1 MDNFQI
7 EPQKQ
12 LPTRTFGPP
21 EQLYL
26 PPQKRKAGPII
37 AIVCVCAVLV
47 VFAGIWY
54 ARTHSAAYKIGKGLA
69 NLAKEVE
76 EMKNPLAEKLGMDE
90 MRQVFLTEGNHTDTR
105 LNFTFETD
113 MLGEVTLGVDTDYS
127 IDREAREMSASTE
140 LSVMNYEFAHV
151 NLYGDDE
158 VFCFSI
164 PELLLE
170 DMYVENENVLSQY
183 NHSLWADDYFFGP
196 AEGDDFSIELFPD
209 LTLFAKEEGL
219 AAAFLDRYDL
229 EIRECREHMT
239 IEKAGKDLYRVS
251 FDSMYFNELI
261 RQVLYDYVDAAGL
274 GQEQAMRVLG
284 SFNVISA
291 PDDIS
296 FLFEIDN
303 TNRIESIQIEE
314 PLEISNGRQTL
325 TAEIYFLGEERSIEK
340 VQGRIGLNDDGGRKK
355 EKSGEIVWQLVQ
367 SLDKE
372 DYQIES
378 DVKYSFTDE
387 ETETEEKAALAWNLN
402 CRRNNFDTELTVK
415 WPGQEVNVE
424 AEGSVSNIE
433 AGESFDLE
441 LEELL
446 VNVDEEELLM
456 VTGDITVEPLSKRV
470 KQIVKP
476 KIAFFEMSE
485 REWEAYVEA
494 LFDEYSYFD
503 PFGFLW

>member
-1 MDNFQI
+1 MDNYQI

-12 LPTRTFGPP
+12 LPARSFGPP
-21 EQLYL
+21 AQLYL
-26 PPQKRKAGPII
+26 PPQKRKVWPII
-37 AIVCVCAVLV
+37 AIVCVCAAVVL
-47 VFAGIWY
+47 FAGIWF
-54 ARTHSAAYKIGKGLA
+54 AHTHSAAYKITKGLS
-69 NLAKEVE
+69 NLAKEME
-76 EMKNPLAEKLGMDE
+76 EMKNPLAEKMGMDE
-90 MRQVFLTEGNHTDTR
+90 MRRIFLTEGNHTDTR

-127 IDREAREMSASTE
+127 IDREAREMSAATE

-151 NLYGDDE
+151 NVYGDDE

-183 NHSLWADDYFFGP
+183 NHSLWADEYFIGP

-209 LTLFAKEEGL
+209 RTLFTQEEGF
-219 AAAFLDRYDL
+219 ASAFLDRYGP

-251 FDSMYFNELI
+251 FDSMYFNELV
-261 RQVLYDYVDAAGL
+261 RQVMYDYVEGAGL
-274 GQEQAMRVLG
+274 GQEQAMRLLG

-296 FLFEIDN
+296 FLFEIDRA
-303 TNRIESIQIEE
+303 NRIESIQIEE
-314 PLEISNGRQTL
+314 PLEISNGRQNL
-325 TAEIYFLGEERSIEK
+325 TGEIYFLGEERSIEK
-340 VQGRIGLNDDGGRKK
+340 VQGRIGLDEGEERKK

-372 DYQIES
+372 DYRIET
-378 DVKYSFTDE
+378 DIKYNYTDD
-387 ETETEEKAALAWNLN
+387 ETEEKAALAWNLN
-402 CRRNNFDTELTVK
+402 CRRNSFDTDLTVK

-424 AEGSVSNIE
+424 AEGTVSNIE
-433 AGESFDLE
+433 EGESFELE

-456 VTGDITVEPLSKRV
+456 ITGDITVEPLSKRV
-470 KQIVKP
+470 KQIAKP
-476 KIAFFEMSE
+476 NIAFFEMSE
-485 REWEAYVEA
+485 REWEAYIEA